1 MGIYPEPLERLIAQ
15 FTKLPGI
22 GQKSAAR
29 VALHILK
36 SPRDL
41 ADGLAKSLIE
51 VKEQI
56 SFCST
61 CFNFSDSDPCRICSD
76 PNRANGVICVVEGPG
91 DQLAI
96 EEAGVFKGR
105 YHVLQGV
112 LSPLDGVGPE
122 DLKIGVLLE
131 RLDKEE
137 IKEIILATNP
147 TTEGEA
153 TASFL
158 LDAISKKG
166 IRITRIAVG
175 IPMGSHLSY
184 MDSMTLS
191 HALKSRIPVQS

>member
-36 SPRDL
+36 SPREL
-41 ADGLAKSLIE
+41 AEGLAKSLID
-51 VKEQI
+51 VKEKI

-61 CFNFSDSDPCRICSD
+61 CFNFSDRDPCWICRD
-76 PNRANGVICVVEGPG
+76 QNRANGVICVVEGPG

-96 EEAGVFKGR
+96 EEAGAFKGR
-105 YHVLQGV
+105 YHVLHGV

-122 DLKIGVLLE
+122 DLKIGVLLA
-131 RLDKEE
+131 RLDREGV
-137 IKEIILATNP
+137 KEIILATNP

-158 LDAISKKG
+158 LDVFSKKG
-166 IRITRIAVG
+166 IRISRIAVG

-191 HALKSRIPVQS
+191 HALKSRTPVQS

>member
-36 SPRDL
+36 SPREL
-41 ADGLAKSLIE
+41 AEGLAKSLID
-51 VKEQI
+51 VKEKI

-61 CFNFSDSDPCRICSD
+61 CFNFSDRDPCRICRD
-76 PNRANGVICVVEGPG
+76 QNRANGVICVVEGPG

-96 EEAGVFKGR
+96 EEAGAFQGR
-105 YHVLQGV
+105 YHVLHGV

-122 DLKIGVLLE
+122 DLKIGVLLA
-131 RLDKEE
+131 RLDREGV
-137 IKEIILATNP
+137 KEIILATNP

-158 LDAISKKG
+158 LDVFSKKG
-166 IRITRIAVG
+166 IRISRIAVG

-191 HALKSRIPVQS
+191 HALKSRTPVQS